1 MQLIKYSLQKIED
14 LEEKWNFLSK
24 TGDLCYDE
32 ESLKHGYE
40 YNWNVPPSKCCVVD
54 KNIP

>member
-1 MQLIKYSLQKIED
+1 MDI
-14 LEEKWNFLSK
+14 LENWRFGRKMDFLSK

-32 ESLKHGYE
+32 ESIKHGYD

>member
-1 MQLIKYSLQKIED
+1 